1 MPSAKPTQPP
11 EMDTKAFTQRL
22 RELAAKVGLGPFGV
36 FDDKQLPAFHRWI
49 RSEGE
54 FDGKGLRDVVNAN
67 AIFLDDVKND
77 LDAHRTIDNSRHTSL
92 AQRVAALEGQNTST
106 PFPGSG

>member
-1 MPSAKPTQPP
+1 MPSLKPTQPP
-11 EMDTKAFTQRL
+11 DMDTKSFVARL
-22 RELAAKVGLGPFGV
+22 RDVTAKVGLGPFQV
-36 FDDKQLPAFHRWI
+36 FEDKYLPVFHRWI

-77 LDAHRTIDNSRHTSL
+77 LDAHKAIDNSRHTAL
-92 AQRVAALEGQNTST
+92 AQRVAALEGQNTNA